1 MAGEANPGKE
11 AKEVGRRCS
20 HVCADGPVLAFLSS
34 LLYILNSLHLLYSP
48 LWAPFSDDAALRT
61 AINNECPTGHRL

>member
-20 HVCADGPVLAFLSS
+20 HVCADGPGLAFLSS
-34 LLYILNSLHLLYSP
+34 LLYMLGPLLYSP